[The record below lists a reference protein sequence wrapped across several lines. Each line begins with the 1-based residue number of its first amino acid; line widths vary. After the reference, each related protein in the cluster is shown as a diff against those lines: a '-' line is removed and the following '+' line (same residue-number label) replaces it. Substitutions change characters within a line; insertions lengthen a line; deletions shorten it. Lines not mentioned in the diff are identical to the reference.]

1 MSTKQTIAELLVAI
15 GVDSKEAERSAA
27 RLSKSLKKAK
37 DGAEDLGDETEKT
50 ELRLKRLG
58 KAGDIA
64 GNVASALSKAMLA
77 AGAAVGGLGKAVIST
92 GARFEKLRAQ
102 LKTATGSAENAEAAL
117 SFIKDFARNT
127 PFQVDQITEA
137 FVKLTNLG
145 LEPSARALTS
155 YGDTA
160 SAMGKELDQ
169 FIEAAADAV
178 TGEFERLKEFG
189 IKAKSEG
196 DRVAFTFRGITT
208 EVGKNSREI
217 EEFLIGLGEQNF
229 AGAMSEQ
236 MGTLGGLVSNL
247 KDAFTDFMLQVA
259 EMGPLDEFKA
269 LVEDLRDASGDKT
282 GLARTLAKTLVQAI
296 RTLRRVLSG
305 DLIETLKRAASTLE
319 FVVTNFRSFLG
330 VIAGAKTFQ
339 AFTQIAAGFRN
350 MGIAAGASLGPIGA
364 IASALLALIPIA
376 LDVGNAIGDVLVKR
390 GRLPTDGGARGG
402 VQDGVGLGAQLEAG
416 GVAVTSASSDLQ
428 KAERR
433 LAKANAGS
441 NRMSQRLA
449 RDDVREKRSILERE
463 QKAAAKRSKELAAQ
477 RKQEAAKQQQ
487 EEKQKQAAAAREE
500 AEFGGFDRDVAS
512 LREQLGI
519 EGEPTKR
526 QQRAL
531 DEGISALAEG
541 KTLSA
546 ALKKADKR
554 GRGGGRK
561 KAKKKPEKKIT
572 SPTTVSEFFGAAARG
587 ELGPIAARTPAT
599 KDIEPTV
606 AVDITNNNFSFKID
620 QKIAGVMDPKAAGD
634 AAGAA
639 IKREFDLRL
648 AAAGQQLA
656 SNLVR

>member
-77 AGAAVGGLGKAVIST
+77 AGAAVGGLGKAVITT

-196 DRVAFTFRGITT
+196 DRVSFTFRGVST
-208 EVGKNSREI
+208 EVGKNAKEI

-259 EMGPLDEFKA
+259 EMGPLEEFKG

-305 DLIETLKRAASTLE
+305 DLIETLKSAASTLE

-376 LDVGNAIGDVLVKR
+376 IDVGNKIGETFGKAAAGNVPKLAKR
-390 GRLPTDGGARGG
+390 VGAKTFGEEFGTGAEAAEASAAQKDIEHELKILARGG
-402 VQDGVGLGAQLEAG
+402 SGVDQQLSQER
-416 GVAVTSASSDLQ
+416 LK

-433 LAKANAGS
+433 KDRARKKFE
-441 NRMSQRLA
+441 QRRA
-449 RDDVREKRSILERE
+449 AE
-463 QKAAAKRSKELAAQ
+463 KAAADAERKRVADAKAA
-477 RKQEAAKQQQ
+477 
-487 EEKQKQAAAAREE
+487 EE
-500 AEFGGFDRDVAS
+500 AEFGTFDRDVAS

-587 ELGPIAARTPAT
+587 ELGPIAARTPST